1 MGVSL
6 GCCCGKGVEQEGQV
20 SELPANLFYS
30 THLRSWIQAAGVI
43 ILNRVAVLRL
53 GMGWDAHKAGDLGAD
68 DRKQL
73 LRHCCL
79 WCLPGVLG
87 VFLWR
92 DFGLSPLT
100 CCKNKSASTE
110 SSKTKGWLLW
120 VFHISTLLNM
130 QHISTERHA
139 HWLTITSRSWL
150 YYQAKGNI
158 NEGIMS
164 HVSPAEMTC
173 FLSYCNSIFHLY
185 YLCYVTEWPS
195 LTR

>member
-1 MGVSL
+1 MHIRWGILQWMTGSSCCSVTACDVPRVSW
-6 GCCCGKGVEQEGQV
+6 V
-20 SELPANLFYS
+20 SS
-30 THLRSWIQAAGVI
+30 SG
-43 ILNRVAVLRL
+43 
-53 GMGWDAHKAGDLGAD
+53 
-68 DRKQL
+68 
-73 LRHCCL
+73 
-79 WCLPGVLG
+79 
-87 VFLWR
+87 R

-110 SSKTKGWLLW
+110 SSKTKGWILW

-139 HWLTITSRSWL
+139 HWLTITSRSCL

-164 HVSPAEMTC
+164 HVSPAQMTC

-185 YLCYVTEWPS
+185 HLCYVTEWPS